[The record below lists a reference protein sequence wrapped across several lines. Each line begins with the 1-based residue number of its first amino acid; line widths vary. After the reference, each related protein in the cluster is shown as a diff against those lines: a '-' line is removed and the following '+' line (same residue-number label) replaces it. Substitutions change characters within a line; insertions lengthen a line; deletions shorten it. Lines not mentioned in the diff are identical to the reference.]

1 MFGLHKVQ
9 CLKSKSFLQ
18 RTKVESSKQ
27 EEMLPLAVVWL
38 CFIMYRSE
46 CGKVNARANGSA
58 FVLVTFSF
66 NK

>member
-38 CFIMYRSE
+38 CFIMYRQNVE
-46 CGKVNARANGSA
+46 KLMPERMGSLHVSD
-58 FVLVTFSF
+58 FQF
-66 NK
+66 